1 MREMQIMNK
10 KTTPT
15 KNTFHPEKQASKPY
29 YLGLDMGTN
38 SLGFA
43 VTDRYYNVIRKRGR
57 HLWGIR
63 LFEEAKT
70 SAATRQFRTARRRRK
85 REKERVRFLQE
96 VFGHAL
102 EEKDP
107 GFLQRLDDSFF
118 HPEDKRT
125 EQKYSLFNDPGFND
139 VDFYKRFPSIY
150 HLRHHLIKDDS
161 EQDIRFVYLA
171 LLHIMKNRGHFLY
184 PGGEYN
190 PDQQYDACYASFAEA
205 CNALLGDAFFP
216 DVEVELKGVLTKTD
230 IPRSTKQKQ
239 LLKVLENGGYDLPKK
254 QLSELTKLLAG
265 LKCNFQK
272 LFNDEELEDA
282 DTKDCDLSKDY
293 DAARPNIEESIGA
306 ERIELID
313 SAYALFNWMRLS
325 AILGGHDLLSEAK
338 VAVYEKHKSDLRW
351 LKEVAKSLVAL
362 DQESIKAGAKSESN
376 SKKPHIYARIFNISK
391 DKLTNY
397 VAYTGHYSKRGRK
410 KEIEYRNRN
419 QVDFLTF
426 LKKELNPYKESP
438 QVETLIKEI
447 EKGDFLPLIVGTD
460 NGTIPRQIVGAELKI
475 ILQNASSY
483 LDFLDKETCD
493 KIQQIFEFR
502 IPYYVGP
509 LNPAHRFD
517 KDDGRNAWVV
527 RKEHGKVYPWNI
539 REKVDLE
546 KSAEVFIERM
556 TRNCSEITGE
566 KALPKQSLLYA
577 EFMMLNIVNAIN
589 INGVRL
595 DNKTRQRLIEDLFRK
610 PNAPK
615 RVTRKRVRDWL
626 KSEGYEFKDADLGG
640 FDLDIPV
647 HLSAL
652 HDYRKLTSTDIDMND
667 MENIVRIITL
677 FPDDSA
683 MIKRRLENDYGDLMT
698 EEDSKFLS
706 SRRYKD
712 WGRLSEKLLAG
723 IKGISANDYNKTII
737 EMMREEPLLLMEL
750 LSNNYSF
757 SAQIKEINRAM
768 SPQSLDIS
776 YSILD
781 DYMASPAVKRMIWQ
795 TLLVYKDLEKIM
807 GGPPEKIF
815 VEVTRGD
822 LQPKQRTQSRK
833 RQLQYLYEA
842 CKRDLDVWSVELRGL
857 LENEDETALDSKKLF
872 LYYLQQ
878 GKCAYSDE
886 PINIK
891 DLSTNYYDIDH
902 IYPRSLTKDDSIH
915 NNLVLVK
922 AELNRAKGDRPSVPR
937 EYQEKAGRLWTRLL
951 HQGFMGRE
959 KYNRLSRTTP
969 LSDSELAGFI
979 NRQLV
984 ETSQSIKIVTD
995 ILERVL
1001 GNQTRLVYVKSTH
1014 VRDFRYRDF
1023 RSSDNEPDKEDL
1035 EFVKCREIN
1044 DIHHAKDAYLN
1055 VVVGNVLD
1063 EKFTKDP
1070 KQFLANARADKYGN
1084 RYNLAR
1090 LYDFDLPY
1098 RKKDLG
1104 FAWESGNGGTIATV
1118 KKIMAR
1124 NDVLYTEQSVIR
1136 TGELFDQQIIKASKV
1151 SSPEGKMPIKGS
1163 VPGRD
1168 PKDDNPYLNI
1178 TRYGAYNKVSVA
1190 HYALIEVDIDG
1201 QIERII
1207 EPVPLALRMQIS
1219 NKKDQ
1224 GEAILVDYFKSAL
1237 SAKHVRI
1244 IIRELPFNSV
1254 LEIDGYRCR
1263 IRGKTGNNYR
1273 YTSHIQAYFLPETE
1287 RQIAQ
1292 VINCAKITTLAN
1304 YNSMSEDGRN
1314 KTDKLCED
1322 RLAGLDL
1329 ARLSKVILHRFRT
1342 GPWNKSTQLH
1352 RLGEKLENCMSP
1364 FDSQITYANCYAF
1377 GQLLSTMSCHAQ
1389 LFDLRSF
1396 GLSKSE
1402 GTRSI
1407 NKKLNRDT
1415 TYLLITQS
1423 PSGYY
1428 ENAVDLWK

>member
-1 MREMQIMNK
+1 MNDN
-10 KTTPT
+10 TTPT
-15 KNTFHPEKQASKPY
+15 QNTLRTEQQTQKPY
-29 YLGLDMGTN
+29 YLGLDMGTS

-96 VFGHAL
+96 VFCAAL
-102 EEKDP
+102 DEKDP

-118 HPEDKRT
+118 YPEDKRT
-125 EQKYSLFNDPGFND
+125 EQKYSLFNDPDFND
-139 VDFYKRFPSIY
+139 VDFHKRFPSIY
-150 HLRHHLIKDDS
+150 HLRNHLIKNDS
-161 EQDIRFVYLA
+161 EQDVRFVYLA

-205 CNALLGDAFFP
+205 CNTLFGDACFP
-216 DVEVELKGVLTKTD
+216 EVETELKEVLTKTD

-239 LLKVLENGGYDLPKK
+239 ILGIFESSGYDLPNK
-254 QLSELTKLLAG
+254 QMSELTKLLAG

-272 LFNDEELEDA
+272 LFDDEELEDA
-282 DTKDCDLSKDY
+282 DTKDCELTKDY
-293 DAARPNIEESIGA
+293 DAARPNVEESIGA

-325 AILGGHDLLSEAK
+325 AILGEHDLLSEAK
-338 VAVYEKHKSDLRW
+338 VAVYEKHKRDLRR
-351 LKEVAKSLVAL
+351 LKNVVKSLIAL
-362 DQESIKAGAKSESN
+362 DQEAIRASAKSEN
-376 SKKPHIYARIFNISK
+376 DFNKPHIYARIFNISQ
-391 DKLTNY
+391 DNLTNY
-397 VAYTGHYSKRGRK
+397 VAYAGHYGKRGRK
-410 KEIEYRNRN
+410 KKLAYRNRN
-419 QVDFLTF
+419 QADFLKL
-426 LKKELNPYKESP
+426 LKNELKPYNEIPQVKELIN
-438 QVETLIKEI
+438 EI
-447 EKGDFLPLIVGTD
+447 EKGDFMPLIVGTD

-475 ILQNASSY
+475 ILQNASTY
-483 LDFLDKETCD
+483 LDFLDKETCN

-517 KDDGRNAWVV
+517 KDNGRYAWVV

-539 REKVDLE
+539 QEKVDLE

-556 TRNCSEITGE
+556 TRNCSELTGE

-589 INGVRL
+589 IKGVRL
-595 DNKTRQRLIEDLFRK
+595 DNKTRQGLIEDLFRNS
-610 PNAPK
+610 NAPK
-615 RVTRKRVRDWL
+615 RVTRKRVREWL

-647 HLSAL
+647 HLTAL
-652 HDYRKLTSTDIDMND
+652 HDYRKLTTTNTDIDMND

-683 MIKRRLENDYGDLMT
+683 MIRRRLKADYGDSMT
-698 EEDSKFLS
+698 EEDLKFLS

-723 IKGISANDYNKTII
+723 IKGVSDKDYNKTII

-757 SAQIKEINRAM
+757 SDQIKEINRVT

-776 YSILD
+776 HSILD

-795 TLLVYKDLEKIM
+795 TLLIYKDIEKIM

-822 LQPKQRTQSRK
+822 LNPKQRTQSRK
-833 RQLQYLYEA
+833 RQLEELYKS
-842 CKRDLDVWSVELRGL
+842 CKEDADDWNIELRKL
-857 LENEDETALDSKKLF
+857 LENEEETALDSKHLF

-878 GKCAYSDE
+878 GRCAYSDE
-886 PINIK
+886 PIDIAM
-891 DLSTNYYDIDH
+891 LHTGHYDVDH

-922 AELNRAKGDRPSVPR
+922 AELNRDKRQSLSVPKS
-937 EYQEKAGRLWTRLL
+937 YQEKAGRLWTRLL
-951 HQGFMGRE
+951 HQGFMSRE
-959 KYNRLSRTTP
+959 KYNRLSRVTP
-969 LSDSELAGFI
+969 LTDSELAGFI

-984 ETSQSIKIVTD
+984 ETSQTIKIVTD

-1001 GNQTRLVYVKSTH
+1001 GDQTRLVYVKSNH

-1023 RSSDNEPDKEDL
+1023 RCSDNEPDKEDL

-1055 VVVGNVLD
+1055 IVVGNVLD

-1070 KQFLANARADKYGN
+1070 KQFLANAQVDKYGN

-1090 LYDFDLPY
+1090 LYDFDLSY

-1104 FAWESGNGGTIATV
+1104 LAWKAGKDGTIATV
-1118 KKIMAR
+1118 KKVMAR

-1163 VPGRD
+1163 APGRE

-1190 HYALIEVDIDG
+1190 HYALVEVEIG
-1201 QIERII
+1201 GRIERII
-1207 EPVPLALRMQIS
+1207 EPVPLALRMQIR
-1219 NKKDQ
+1219 NQLDQ
-1224 GEAILVDYFKSAL
+1224 GETILTDYFKSAL
-1237 SAKHVRI
+1237 STQHVRI
-1244 IIRELPFNSV
+1244 IIQELPFNSV

-1263 IRGKTGNNYR
+1263 IRGKTGNAYR
-1273 YTSHIQAYFLPETE
+1273 YESHIQAYFSPKTE
-1287 RQIAQ
+1287 KQIAQ
-1292 VINCAKITTLAN
+1292 VINCTRLTTIDK
-1304 YNSMSEDGRN
+1304 YNNKSMSEEDKSKIDELCRN
-1314 KTDKLCED
+1314 
-1322 RLAGLDL
+1322 RLAGIDL
-1329 ARLSKVILHRFRT
+1329 ARLSKEVLNRLRT
-1342 GPWNKSTQLH
+1342 GPWNKATQLH
-1352 RLGEKLENCMSP
+1352 RLAEKLEDRLSL
-1364 FDSQITYANCYAF
+1364 FDAQITYENCYAF
-1377 GQLLSTMSCHAQ
+1377 SQLLSTMSCHAQ
-1389 LFDLRSF
+1389 LFDLRCF

-1402 GTRSI
+1402 GIRQF
-1407 NKKLNRDT
+1407 NKKLNNT
-1415 TYLLITQS
+1415 GTYFLITQS
-1423 PSGYY
+1423 PSGFY
-1428 ENAVDLWK
+1428 ENAIDLWG